1 VLPDTAAAREKETG
15 VQPGNFFKR
24 LDDLPDI
31 IILTKRPILA
41 TYICIAGKNPSFF
54 RLVKTNMIRAVPRGV
69 NDLKSMM

>member
-1 VLPDTAAAREKETG
+1 MFPDTAAAREKETG

-24 LDDLPDI
+24 LDGLPDI

-54 RLVKTNMIRAVPRGV
+54 LYKQLGLRAQGTGL
-69 NDLKSMM
+69 NIALF